1 MSHRRRPSHRLTEKE
16 KQEIVKL
23 IEAGELQSRIAARYD
38 VNQGRIS
45 EIKTGKTSGQ
55 FSLNI

>member
-1 MSHRRRPSHRLTEKE
+1 MTEKE